1 MSDSIDAK
9 YQIVQERTLPVIA
22 SEILQ
27 IDRTVSAVAMDG
39 AIQIGFKL
47 QEAREKVPD
56 GEWVKW
62 LEENLNY
69 SKSQAYRFI
78 QISNTYGNENSAF
91 FNVATS
97 RNLSISKAFELLRLP
112 EAEAEKFVE
121 EHDIES
127 ETVKEL
133 RQEITDLQKAKE
145 KTEAE
150 LKEQK
155 EEVSEA
161 WDEYYKE
168 LEASDQLRAQLK
180 EAKEQAAEFDAEA
193 IEKIKAE
200 SAEREAEVQKK
211 LDKAKEDLKKAKDK
225 LKESEDA
232 KDEEVQ
238 KRLAEAAAELEEKHA
253 DDIKKAKEDG
263 AADAAASLG
272 QMSEE
277 VNRLEAQIEKLE
289 AEKAK
294 LSNNGIMKYGLL
306 CEQLQETYKKIKAVM
321 AAEEDETNVEKMKI
335 GLHKIWEAYK
345 P

>member
-225 LKESEDA
+225 LKESEAA
-232 KDEEVQ
+232 KDEEIQ
-238 KRLAEAAAELEEKHA
+238 KRLAEAGAELEEK
-253 DDIKKAKEDG
+253 IR
-263 AADAAASLG
+263 ADAQKDAENALKEKASAI
-272 QMSEE
+272 QA
-277 VNRLEAQIEKLE
+277 LEAQVSALE

-294 LSNNGIMKYGLL
+294 LSNTALMEFKVL
-306 CEQLQETYKKIKAVM
+306 CDQLQDTYIKINELIDKQD
-321 AAEEDETNVEKMKI
+321 DEFAQKMYRALAKLTDGW
-335 GLHKIWEAYK
+335 GL
-345 P
+345 